1 MSIDNITYTNF
12 ITPSVP
18 HAPFAATAVYA
29 HNGVHTPASF
39 NFGDWLQNTPEGR
52 QFDTIAKFLE
62 AVQMLEHEEDASIA
76 SIAVLTELKCRMD
89 YLLAKYNTKKDNSM
103 SISIPIDPNAKTQP
117 VTSEELAEICILD
130 KALHELGFTLN
141 CESYPKE
148 NGFGEYY
155 GPDLIKDKFCWVDI
169 MVNRPGFRHD
179 VPLAPPS
186 VLRTGAH
193 AMLYGIDKQGKYTW
207 FTVHHLAH
215 QSLADWVKNLQYS

>member
-1 MSIDNITYTNF
+1 MSPN
-12 ITPSVP
+12 S
-18 HAPFAATAVYA
+18 
-29 HNGVHTPASF
+29 
-39 NFGDWLQNTPEGR
+39 LQNYRVGITERG
-52 QFDTIAKFLE
+52 
-62 AVQMLEHEEDASIA
+62 DA
-76 SIAVLTELKCRMD
+76 
-89 YLLAKYNTKKDNSM
+89 
-103 SISIPIDPNAKTQP
+103 
-117 VTSEELAEICILD
+117 
-130 KALHELGFTLN
+130 
-141 CESYPKE
+141 
-148 NGFGEYY
+148 